1 MATSQI
7 LKDLQKERATLASQ
21 LGRLN
26 VAIAALGGKAG
37 PAKTAGKKAKGK
49 TAPKRRK
56 MSAARK
62 KAVSERMK
70 RYWKERKTKERAKK

>member
-1 MATSQI
+1 MTISQI
-7 LKDLQKERATLASQ
+7 LKDLRNERATLASQ
-21 LGRLN
+21 LGRLD
-26 VAIAALGGKAG
+26 VAIAALGGEAG

-70 RYWKERKTKERAKK
+70 RYWKERKRKERVKK

>member
-7 LKDLQKERATLASQ
+7 LKDLQKERAKLASQ
-21 LGRLN
+21 LGPLD

-49 TAPKRRK
+49 AAPKRRK

-62 KAVSERMK
+62 QAVSERMK
-70 RYWKERKTKERAKK
+70 RYWKERKRQERGKK